1 MRGVW
6 GIKNDVMS
14 STYAQGWA
22 GGNDTALNSRDRYI
36 KANSTKATPFG
47 TSQVD
52 SAQNW
57 NSTTNNN
64 FRPVTAQQ
72 VQSTRIAGAPSRQ
85 QIYVQQQYSAKS
97 STCGTDEEILE
108 KFRDRMRQR
117 GARGI
122 LNLKRV
128 FKIIDDNNNGLI
140 DYQEFMKA
148 IKDYRIQVTPEE
160 AHFLFGIFDI
170 NQDGSISYDEF
181 LRQVVG
187 TMSTERQQL
196 VKRAF

>member
-1 MRGVW
+1 
-6 GIKNDVMS
+6 
-14 STYAQGWA
+14 
-22 GGNDTALNSRDRYI
+22 
-36 KANSTKATPFG
+36 
-47 TSQVD
+47 
-52 SAQNW
+52 
-57 NSTTNNN
+57 
-64 FRPVTAQQ
+64 
-72 VQSTRIAGAPSRQ
+72 
-85 QIYVQQQYSAKS
+85 
-97 STCGTDEEILE
+97 
-108 KFRDRMRQR
+108 MRQR

-181 LRQVVG
+181 LRQVIG

-196 VKRAF
+196 VKRAFQKLDRNGNGQVDLEDIKSIYNAKQHPDVKLGKKTEEEVFIEFMDTFELHYSLLHPGTTRGDKMVNLEEFLEYYNNISMSFEDDRYFELMMINAWNLNNAAVQRKGWGG